1 MKIIE
6 VPIEKIANW
15 KLNPRSIHEED
26 IKRLIWQIEHLGVY
40 KPMLVTRALKKDNA
54 GTADWI
60 ALGGNQRLKAFN
72 KLGIKEVHCSVV
84 KADSQKKRIE
94 YSLSDN
100 DRAGSY
106 NRDQLNDLIFPEMDN
121 LDLDMFKLDLGELT
135 GLDEFMGVFSVDGI
149 DPPELA
155 DGDRAPFRQATFTLH
170 DEQWEEVEAA
180 IKKAKTEGGGESAVN
195 ENSNGNALA
204 WICGSYNRG

>member
-1 MKIIE
+1 MNIIE

-26 IKRLIWQIEHLGVY
+26 IKRLIWQIENLGVY
-40 KPMLVTRALKKDNA
+40 KPLLVTKALKKDNA
-54 GTADWI
+54 VTADWI

-106 NRDQLNDLIFPEMDN
+106 NRDQLNDLIFPEMDS

-135 GLDEFMGVFSVDGI
+135 GLDEFMTEIEIIPGAGEK
-149 DPPELA
+149 EL
-155 DGDRAPFRQATFTLH
+155 
-170 DEQWEEVEAA
+170 DENIE
-180 IKKAKTEGGGESAVN
+180 TNTTCPS
-195 ENSNGNALA
+195 
-204 WICGSYNRG
+204 CGYEW

>member
-1 MKIIE
+1 MNIIE

-26 IKRLIWQIEHLGVY
+26 IKRLIWQIENLGVY
-40 KPMLVTRALKKDNA
+40 KPLLVTRALKKDDVGDA
-54 GTADWI
+54 EWV

-106 NRDQLNDLIFPEMDN
+106 EKDMLNDLVFPEMDN
-121 LDLDMFKLDLGELT
+121 LDMDMFKLDLGELT
-135 GLDEFMGVFSVDGI
+135 GLDEFSDSAKMGQGI
-149 DPPELA
+149 EL
-155 DGDRAPFRQATFTLH
+155 GEVKYSNEESLKTHFNITFLRKDRDDVKLRLI
-170 DEQWEEVEAA
+170 DLG
-180 IKKAKTEGGGESAVN
+180 TEFEGFMF
-195 ENSNGNALA
+195 
-204 WICGSYNRG
+204 YD

>member
-1 MKIIE
+1 MNIIE

-40 KPMLVTRALKKDNA
+40 KPLLVTKALKKDDVGDA
-54 GTADWI
+54 EWI
-60 ALGGNQRLKAFN
+60 ALGGNQRLKSFN
-72 KLGIKEVHCSVV
+72 RIGIKTVHCSVV

-106 NRDQLNDLIFPEMDN
+106 NQNELNDLVFPEMDN
-121 LDLDMFKLDLGELT
+121 LDLDMFKLDLGELM
-135 GLDEFMGVFSVDGI
+135 GLDEFM
-149 DPPELA
+149 
-155 DGDRAPFRQATFTLH
+155 T
-170 DEQWEEVEAA
+170 EVEIIPGA
-180 IKKAKTEGGGESAVN
+180 GEKELD
-195 ENSNGNALA
+195 ENIETNTTCPA
-204 WICGSYNRG
+204 CGYEW